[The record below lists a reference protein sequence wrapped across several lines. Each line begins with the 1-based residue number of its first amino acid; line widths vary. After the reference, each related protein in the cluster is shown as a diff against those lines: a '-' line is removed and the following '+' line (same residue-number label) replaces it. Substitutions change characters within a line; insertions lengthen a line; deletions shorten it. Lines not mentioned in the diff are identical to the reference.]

1 MAIRPI
7 TDTLRMIDNG
17 VFIDISSD
25 KLNQVIKR
33 VDETGKAGKLTITLD
48 IKPARA
54 GAMNIVPNVTAK
66 LPEAKADPTLLWI
79 TPDFNLTAENPNQ
92 QKLDLR
98 QVDTAVAELRE
109 AIDPKQ
115 PLRSAT

>member
-7 TDTLRMIDNG
+7 TDTLRMIDSG
-17 VFIDISSD
+17 AFVDIASE
-25 KLNQVIKR
+25 KLNQLIKR
-33 VDETGKAGKLTITLD
+33 VDDTGKSGKLTITLD

-54 GAMNIVPNVTAK
+54 GAMNIVPNVLAK

-79 TPDFNLTAENPNQ
+79 TPEFNFSTENPNQ

-98 QVDTAVAELRE
+98 QVDTTPTEMRE
-109 AIDPKQ
+109 AATGAG
-115 PLRSAT
+115 PLRSAS

>member
-17 VFIDISSD
+17 VLVDLASE
-25 KLNQVIKR
+25 KLNQLIKR
-33 VDETGKAGKLTITLD
+33 VEDTRKAGKLTITLD

-54 GAMNIVPNVTAK
+54 GAMNIIPTVVAK
-66 LPEAKADPTLLWI
+66 MPEAKADPTLLWI

-92 QKLDLR
+92 QTLDLR
-98 QVDTAVAELRE
+98 QVETAVAELRE
-109 AIDPKQ
+109 AIEPSQ
-115 PLRSAT
+115 PLRSAS